1 MERVRRKLAGAD
13 DGGRQMVDILAAVL
27 TDGLPAVEAASAEA
41 LAEAVHSADVIL
53 NILARRRDPVS
64 PITILAPPTLR
75 LQYEPTADCARYDN
89 LRRAS

>member
-1 MERVRRKLAGAD
+1 MHEIVLEGVEISPSRTARRMPLRFLQVPRRRA
-13 DGGRQMVDILAAVL
+13 
-27 TDGLPAVEAASAEA
+27 EAACAEA